1 MYLKNNPANF
11 IQIPFEMMEIFW
23 TVLAQQ
29 EEQEQQDE

>member
-1 MYLKNNPANF
+1 MYMKNNPASF
-11 IQIPFEMMEIFW
+11 IPIPFEMMEIFW